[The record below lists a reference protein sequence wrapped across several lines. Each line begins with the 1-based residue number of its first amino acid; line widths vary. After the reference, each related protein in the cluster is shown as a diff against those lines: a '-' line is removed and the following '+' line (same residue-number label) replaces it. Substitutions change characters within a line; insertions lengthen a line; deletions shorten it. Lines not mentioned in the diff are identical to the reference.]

1 MSEQID
7 EFNNNLIAFYR
18 QRKRTYFF
26 LQWNIALGKWLKY
39 NGDQRV
45 FTLHV
50 SSAHQPGHCSINYMI
65 GRRSTR
71 IRIECKGF
79 FLRSE
84 NTIVPIIEHVT
95 LPASLMG
102 TEFTATAPVDDDA
115 YRIPQL
121 LWRVTPHT
129 PPSPFLVPPRQQVLV
144 KRKESIPRRI
154 AWLIAEDAQ
163 KQGDTCA
170 ITMEDI
176 SPMTAAVTTCFHVFN
191 GDALAEWVARHT
203 NASKIPCP
211 VCRKD
216 FSMTRSYEDEPPPLV
231 LDDVYTYETPI
242 TV

>member
-1 MSEQID
+1 MPEQIE
-7 EFNNNLIAFYR
+7 EFSNSLIAFYR

-26 LQWNIALGKWLKY
+26 LQWNTALGKWLKY
-39 NGDQRV
+39 NGDGRA
-45 FTLHV
+45 FTIHV
-50 SSAHQPGHCSINYMI
+50 SSTHQPGDCNINYMI

-84 NTIVPIIEHVT
+84 TTIVPIIEHVI
-95 LPASLMG
+95 LPASLIG
-102 TEFTATAPVDDDA
+102 TEFTATSSANNGE
-115 YRIPQL
+115 YQIPQV
-121 LWRVTPHT
+121 LWRVTP
-129 PPSPFLVPPRQQVLV
+129 PAPVLVAPQRQQVLV

-203 NASKIPCP
+203 NALKIPCP

-216 FSMTRSYEDEPPPLV
+216 FSMIRSYEDEPPPLA
-231 LDDVYTYETPI
+231 LDIPENPI
-242 TV
+242 PV

>member
-1 MSEQID
+1 MPEQIE
-7 EFNNNLIAFYR
+7 EFSNSLIAFYR

-26 LQWNIALGKWLKY
+26 LQWNVAFGKWLKY
-39 NGDQRV
+39 NGDQRA

-50 SSAHQPGHCSINYMI
+50 SSLHEPGYCNVNYMI
-65 GRRSTR
+65 GGRATR

-84 NTIVPIIEHVT
+84 TTIVPIIEHVT
-95 LPASLMG
+95 LPTSLMG
-102 TEFTATAPVDDDA
+102 TEFTATASANNDE
-115 YRIPQL
+115 YRIPQI
-121 LWRVTPHT
+121 LWRVS
-129 PPSPFLVPPRQQVLV
+129 PPSPFLVPQRQQIIM
-144 KRKESIPRRI
+144 KQKESIPRRI

-170 ITMEDI
+170 ITMEEI

-191 GDALAEWVARHT
+191 GDALTDWLAHHRT
-203 NASKIPCP
+203 SPYTPCP

-231 LDDVYTYETPI
+231 LDNLDTSDSLQS
-242 TV
+242 

>member
-1 MSEQID
+1 MAEQIED
-7 EFNNNLIAFYR
+7 FINPLIAFYR

-26 LQWNIALGKWLKY
+26 LQWNTALGKWLKY
-39 NGDQRV
+39 NGDQQV

-50 SSAHQPGHCSINYMI
+50 SSTQQNGYCNVSYVIR
-65 GRRSTR
+65 GRVTR

-79 FLRSE
+79 FLRSG

-95 LPASLMG
+95 LPASLIG
-102 TEFTATAPVDDDA
+102 REFTATAPVDNDE

-121 LWRVTPHT
+121 LWRVQQPA
-129 PPSPFLVPPRQQVLV
+129 PVLVAPPRQQMPM

-170 ITMEDI
+170 ITMEEI

-231 LDDVYTYETPI
+231 LDDVYTYENPI